1 MSKNRNTN
9 EVTLLVVSIG
19 GYGHY
24 YLKTVFDEFPKGK
37 AFVCGVVDP
46 YAEKTAV
53 FGEVQK
59 RGIPVFSNIEEFYAA
74 GNSADL
80 VVISSPIQFHVPQ
93 SCVALKNGSNVL
105 CDKPICATVQEVD
118 ELIKTR
124 DEICKWVMIGYQWS
138 YSKAIQSL
146 KKDIKKGLFG
156 KPIRLKTLCLWP
168 RDDNY
173 YHRNNWAGKIKDDS
187 GKWVLDS
194 PVNNAVAH
202 FFHNM
207 FYVLGDEKN
216 KSAIPKEVTAE
227 CYRANPIENYDTA
240 ACRILTTG
248 GSEVMFYVSH
258 ATKDQIGP
266 IFHFEFEDAIITY
279 GDPTN
284 EIIAR
289 FKNGPKKNYGA
300 PDDTPQFFKLFQA
313 VDRVNKFSPI
323 VCGLEAAR
331 SQTLAMNGVQ
341 ESVGEVLDFP
351 KLLINRNEIEK
362 RWWITDLDKNL
373 LEAYEK
379 NLLLHEIGLS
389 WARSGK
395 AIDLE
400 NYSYYPGCEKH

>member
-1 MSKNRNTN
+1 VNKN
-9 EVTLLVVSIG
+9 EVSLLMVSIG

-24 YLKTVFDEFPKGK
+24 YLKTVFDEFPPGK

-46 YAEKTAV
+46 YAEKTAI

-74 GNSADL
+74 GNRADI

-93 SCVALKNGSNVL
+93 SLVALKNGSNVL

-124 DEICKWVMIGYQWS
+124 DEVRKWVMIGYQWS

-146 KKDIKKGLFG
+146 KKDINKGFFG

-173 YHRNNWAGKIKDDS
+173 YQRNNWAGKIKDDS

-194 PVNNAVAH
+194 PVNNALAH
-202 FFHNM
+202 YLHNM
-207 FYVLGDEKN
+207 FYVLGEKVD

-240 ACRILTTG
+240 ACRILTNEGT
-248 GSEVMFYVSH
+248 EILYYVSH

-266 IFHFEFEDAIITY
+266 IFNFEFEDAIITY
-279 GDPTN
+279 GDPAN
-284 EIIAR
+284 EIIVH
-289 FKNGPKKNYGA
+289 FKNGNEKKYGA
-300 PDDTPQFFKLFQA
+300 PDDTPQFYKLFQA
-313 VDRVNKFSPI
+313 VDRVKNQAPI
-323 VCGLEAAR
+323 VCGPEAAR

-341 ESVGEVLDFP
+341 ESVGEVSDFP
-351 KLLINRNEIEK
+351 KSLINRSELEK
-362 RWWITDLDKNL
+362 KWWVTDLDKNL

-379 NLLLHEIGLS
+379 NLLLRETNLS
-389 WARSGK
+389 WARGGK
-395 AIDLE
+395 TIDLS
-400 NYSYYPGCEKH
+400 NYSHYPDSEKQ